1 MNNVLFGSE
10 IKVILHLLSLQ
21 KFSNFQFTT
30 FKCFS
35 LISVQGFQINL
46 KKKKKKKGYF
56 APTRALLWTPLQ
68 LQSFLALP
76 KTGQPIFLLY
86 YPLVPGMLTSLTK
99 TYRKYI

>member
-10 IKVILHLLSLQ
+10 IKVILHLFSLQ

-46 KKKKKKKGYF
+46 KKNKKKWVLCPHQGIALDPPPTAIVLGF
-56 APTRALLWTPLQ
+56 AKNRSAH
-68 LQSFLALP
+68 
-76 KTGQPIFLLY
+76 IFTVLS
-86 YPLVPGMLTSLTK
+86 PGTWYVNFAYKNIS
-99 TYRKYI
+99 